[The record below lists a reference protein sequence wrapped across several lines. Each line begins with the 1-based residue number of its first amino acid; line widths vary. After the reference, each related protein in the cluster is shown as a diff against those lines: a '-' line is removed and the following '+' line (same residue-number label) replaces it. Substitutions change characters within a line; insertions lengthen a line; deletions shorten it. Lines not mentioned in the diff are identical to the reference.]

1 MAAAAGSIIKQ
12 KRRKKLQRLRPE
24 NRFPSSKRFDE
35 NFDCALKAAQGEGEG
50 SRRQQKGRLL
60 AEEPRLEL
68 LLGSRMWQTC
78 FLKTAELEEP
88 KELRLGLELGRPRK

>member
-50 SRRQQKGRLL
+50 SRRLL
-60 AEEPRLEL
+60 AEELRLEL

-88 KELRLGLELGRPRK
+88 KELRLGLELGRHRK